1 MSNTENNQKVLS
13 KLVGR
18 EVIQN
23 VSYLVDHFMKNPDA
37 LNGSDYSY
45 DDLLELAQVPDYD
58 QSIENWRY
66 DLTQEELEEFCQ
78 DNDIYSLDEHIE
90 DIGAEDF
97 CAEHNIDLH
106 YREALEFWAMSEH
119 MGRRLLEHG
128 EAVLELFGLTIWGRT
143 TSGQAIL
150 LDRVIEDI
158 GRDMEILHGQA
169 NHKYWLD

>member
-1 MSNTENNQKVLS
+1 MTNTENNQEVLG
-13 KLVGR
+13 KLVRR

-78 DNDIYSLDEHIE
+78 DNDIYSLDGHIE
-90 DIGAEDF
+90 LIGTEDF
-97 CAEHNIDLH
+97 CAEHDIDIH
-106 YREALEFWAMSEH
+106 YREALEFWAVSEH

-150 LDRVIEDI
+150 LDRVIEGI
-158 GRDMEILHGQA
+158 GHDMGILHGQA
-169 NHKYWLD
+169 YHKYWLD